1 MKFDNKLYLIT
12 GGASGIG
19 FATAAFLAGNGAR
32 VVVSDRNAP
41 MSTLPDGVSFLR
53 CDVKE
58 TDDVDQMIRKC
69 VDAHG
74 VPDGVVTSAGV
85 DRHHN
90 FLELEDAEFAEILEI
105 NVLGSF
111 RVVQRLARIWS
122 KAPPSQSSCYSA
134 VLLSSVNAVIATAS
148 HTAYATSKGA
158 VAQMVRAMAVE
169 LAPYCIRVNAMAPGT
184 VRTPL
189 LDALEKEKPNA
200 LEAVLRRTPMKRVG
214 EPEEIAAGIAFL
226 LSDFSSYITGQSLFA
241 DGGRTVQNLTL
252 D

>member
-1 MKFDNKLYLIT
+1 M
-12 GGASGIG
+12 
-19 FATAAFLAGNGAR
+19 
-32 VVVSDRNAP
+32 
-41 MSTLPDGVSFLR
+41 R

-58 TDDVDQMIRKC
+58 PNDVDQMISQLIEE
-69 VDAHG
+69 HG

-90 FLELEDAEFAEILEI
+90 FLELEDTEFAEILQI

-111 RVVQRLARIWS
+111 RIVQRLARIWA
-122 KAPPSQSSCYSA
+122 KAPRSHADAYSV
-134 VLLSSVNAVIATAS
+134 VLLSSVNSVIVTPS

-158 VAQMVRAMAVE
+158 VAQMVRVMAVE
-169 LAPYCIRVNAMAPGT
+169 LAPFGIRVNAMAPGT

-189 LDALEKEKPNA
+189 LDALEKEKPKA

-226 LSDFSSYITGQSLFA
+226 LSNLASYITGQSLFA
-241 DGGRTVQNLTL
+241 DGGRTVRI
-252 D
+252 

>member
-1 MKFDNKLYLIT
+1 MKFDKKLYLVT

-19 FATAAFLAGNGAR
+19 LATAVFLAESGAR
-32 VVVSDRNAP
+32 VVVSDRNIP
-41 MSTLPDGVSFLR
+41 SSTLPRGISFLR

-58 TDDVDQMIRKC
+58 PNDVDQMISQLIEE
-69 VDAHG
+69 HG

-90 FLELEDAEFAEILEI
+90 FLELEDTEFAEILQI

-111 RVVQRLARIWS
+111 RIVQRLARIWA
-122 KAPPSQSSCYSA
+122 KAPRSHADAYSV
-134 VLLSSVNAVIATAS
+134 VLLSSVNSVIATPS

-158 VAQMVRAMAVE
+158 VAQMVRVMAVE
-169 LAPYCIRVNAMAPGT
+169 LAPFGIRVNAMAPGT

-189 LDALEKEKPNA
+189 LDALEKEKPKA

-226 LSDFSSYITGQSLFA
+226 LSNLASYITGQSLFA